1 MTAVVDKRQRLLGVF
16 TDGDLRRSLQHK
28 ADPASTRIRAVMTA
42 RPRTVRPGDLAV
54 DALEA
59 MESRKTIQLPVVD
72 AKGRLVGALNIHDLF
87 RAKIV

>member
-1 MTAVVDKRQRLLGVF
+1 VF
-16 TDGDLRRSLQHK
+16 TDGDLRRSLQRK
-28 ADPASTRIRAVMTA
+28 ADPASTRIRSVMTT
-42 RPRTVRPGDLAV
+42 RPRTVRPEELAV